1 MALNLAVPPLEQKA
15 NLTVEP
21 GPKQV
26 KEWLDR
32 LPMANINESA
42 RALRDNLYTLNRYK
56 LGEDTRLKL
65 LELYRQTAYV
75 LLPGLEAQ
83 FSGSPLPLPE
93 KQRQVANLARDLLV
107 ELANGYKIVLL
118 DESGK
123 RLSFGSN
130 KQLPLIMQRA
140 LAALGHNLV
149 VCYQTYAPTPA
160 GIWAEMHEIFR
171 FAVHQNLQDV
181 SVDEIDTSTSSINLT
196 YKQALLLALAD
207 PYRLLQGEV
216 AKILDFLSRFGNQA
230 QLMPL
235 AQTSTPSGF
244 FLVRLDSD
252 KPPKAVAQNV
262 TVTDARSD
270 ILLNTIELARLIH
283 QQITRLESGEMP
295 RNMGLSSSAGDPAF
309 VDLLRR
315 MIRFW
320 GVAPKRHFTR
330 LPNQA
335 SVHICAGLRTLHY
348 FINGEKHYPDG
359 ENMETH
365 DSEITVKF
373 ASSPID
379 NSSQQTFVSTQW
391 VIVNESAGG
400 LALTKASTT
409 DPVQIR
415 VGEIV
420 GLNPEKL
427 PDWNVGVVRWVKSD
441 NPAHIELGV
450 QMLAPK
456 AIPAA
461 IKPIIAAADATFI
474 PALILPEMP
483 ILKQPAALVA
493 PNGSFQEMR
502 EFQLDQGNIV
512 STIRATKLLEQ
523 TNSFDVFT
531 FSAS

>member
-1 MALNLAVPPLEQKA
+1 MALKLAVPSLEQKA
-15 NLTVEP
+15 NLTVET

-42 RALRDNLYTLNRYK
+42 RALRDGLYTLNRHK
-56 LGEDTRLKL
+56 LGDDSRLKL
-65 LELYRQTAYV
+65 LELYRQTASA

-83 FSGSPLPLPE
+83 FAGSPLPLPE
-93 KQRQVANLARDLLV
+93 KQRQVANLAREILI
-107 ELANGYKIVLL
+107 ELANGYKIILL

-140 LAALGHNLV
+140 LAALGCSLV

-160 GIWAEMHEIFR
+160 GIWSEMHEIFR
-171 FAVHQNLQDV
+171 YAVQQNLQDEPV
-181 SVDEIDTSTSSINLT
+181 AEIDAAASSINLT

-235 AQTSTPSGF
+235 VQTNSPSGF

-270 ILLNTIELARLIH
+270 ILLNTIELARQIH
-283 QQITRLESGEMP
+283 QLITRLEAGENP
-295 RNMGLSSSAGDPAF
+295 RSLGLADSARDPAYL
-309 VDLLRR
+309 DLLRR
-315 MIRFW
+315 LIRFW

-335 SVHICAGLRTLHY
+335 SVNICAGLRTLHY
-348 FINGEKHYPDG
+348 FTNGEKHYPDG
-359 ENMETH
+359 ESMETH

-379 NSSQQTFVSTQW
+379 KSSQQTFISTQW

-400 LALTKASTT
+400 LALTKAST
-409 DPVQIR
+409 DSVQIR

-420 GLNPEKL
+420 GLKPEKL
-427 PDWNVGVVRWVKSD
+427 PEWNVGVVRWVKSD

-461 IKPIIAAADATFI
+461 IKPTIAAADAAFL

-493 PNGSFQEMR
+493 PHGSFQEMR
-502 EFQLDQGNIV
+502 EFRLDQGGIV

-523 TNSFDVFT
+523 TNSFEVFT